1 MVNVVIGG
9 HTMGIICMFGMPVGY
24 RTIDKIRNDKIL
36 DIIKEIDVEIDKYNK
51 IGKSKKETGKIIPF
65 PRK

>member
-24 RTIDKIRNDKIL
+24 RTIDKTKNDKIL
-36 DIIKEIDVEIDKYNK
+36 DIIKEIEAEINKYSK
-51 IGKSKKETGKIIPF
+51 IGKAKKETCKIIPF